1 MANAIH
7 NSMELQESIYSQTLD
22 KGLIIKTQGI
32 PTTHNEKKTHI
43 KKLNKEFEKKSKTRY
58 KQPMGTCK
66 IPNLERDQSVSG

>member
-1 MANAIH
+1 MANAIR

-43 KKLNKEFEKKSKTRY
+43 KKLNKEFEKKIQNKTQIANGY
-58 KQPMGTCK
+58 
-66 IPNLERDQSVSG
+66 V